1 MTQSPDFDADPIR
14 MLHIDFVGGP
24 YDGHVETYHTSA
36 RLLPK
41 EVTWR
46 VGADVLRRLHDGGHD
61 SNSDPHQS
69 VTSVALYARETAG
82 ETYRYRFVGAVSI
95 KQLTDSIRDHE
106 ER

>member
-14 MLHIDFVGGP
+14 WLHIEFVGGP
-24 YDGHVETYHTSA
+24 YDGHVETYHTCA
-36 RLLPK
+36 RLLPR

-46 VGADVLRRLHDGGHD
+46 VDVDLIRALHDGGD
-61 SNSDPHQS
+61 GSNSDPQRS
-69 VTSVALYARETAG
+69 VMSVALYTRETANQ
-82 ETYRYRFVGAVSI
+82 TYRYRFSGAISI